1 MTFNKLPTNKNFGL
15 TFSFVFLIV
24 SIILL
29 LKANNVSI
37 IFFTLSVIF
46 LLLGFANSKILLPL
60 NKIWFKL
67 GLLLGLIVAPI
78 IMFLI
83 FFLLITPIG
92 FIMKNIF
99 SINLLNLK
107 KDNNKSNWVLKK
119 NSSSMK
125 DQF

>member
-1 MTFNKLPTNKNFGL
+1 MSVNKLPTNKNFGI
-15 TFSFVFLIV
+15 TFSVVFLIV
-24 SIILL
+24 SVILV
-29 LKANNVSI
+29 LKESNISI
-37 IFFTLSVIF
+37 IFFILSVIF
-46 LLLGFANSKILLPL
+46 LLLGFTNSKILLPL

-78 IMFLI
+78 VMFLI